1 MAGQSPPA
9 AGVPSQGRPLTAGK
23 TPPAPATQPPVPVSG
38 EDWADW
44 LRTAA
49 GPAAPQETMPGPWT
63 ALTWLAR
70 RQGFIVKRQA
80 SGHAKSQT
88 IWDSHRIEVHGG
100 LEEHEAAQAL
110 LHELAHVL
118 LDADAVH
125 PPGASTAGC
134 RGIQKLTADSVAFIV
149 TVRLGL
155 DGSKFV
161 WPYVPSWA
169 GSDPRARPDDIIWT
183 TGRRVTE
190 AAAAINRYLDITLL
204 GISSQPAATASPQ
217 SETASPTFGHSPP
230 DDVRRILVA
239 TEHFYLGHLHRSWAP
254 RYLASRG
261 LNQAAVTRW
270 RIGYAPA
277 GWTTLT
283 DHLRRLG
290 HDDAAIQE
298 AGLARRS
305 SRGTLVDHFRDRVML
320 AIRDER
326 GEIVGFIGR
335 ARPNADSRTPKY
347 LNSPESATYKKG
359 EVLFGLHETRSQ
371 LAHGATPVLVEGLFD
386 AIAVTAADPQRHAGL
401 APLGTAFTICQAEA
415 LSRAVDLHQV
425 GVLVA
430 LDGDRAGQQAAIKA
444 HKTLL
449 PHTRRANA
457 AILPPGRDPAEILE
471 ADGPVALR
479 AALQHVEPLAKVV
492 IDAHI
497 DQWTG
502 QLAHAEGQLNAMRS
516 AAAHIAGIL
525 PPETANAILSI
536 TGGQSLATLD
546 DALRPI
552 ANPELPAIARIL
564 PPDAICQIIR
574 TADRTRCD
582 CSEVTAAVA
591 NTVAQDSQRPKDP
604 AVRRVHQERQVDR
617 ASPAPLASH
626 SFPARP
632 RSNAPMSGATTTDR
646 RQNHRAPSA
655 GISFGESR
663 PRRQQTPRVR

>member
-1 MAGQSPPA
+1 MARQPPPA
-9 AGVPSQGRPLTAGK
+9 AGVPSQARPLAAGK
-23 TPPAPATQPPVPVSG
+23 APPAPATQPPVPVSG

-44 LRTAA
+44 LRAAA
-49 GPAAPQETMPGPWT
+49 GPAAAQEAMPGPWT

-70 RQGFIVKRQA
+70 RQGFTVKRQA
-80 SGHAKSQT
+80 SGPAKSQT

-161 WPYVPSWA
+161 WPYVSSWA
-169 GSDPRARPDDIIWT
+169 GSDPRARPDDIIRT

-190 AAAAINRYLDITLL
+190 AAAAINRHLDITLF
-204 GISSQPAATASPQ
+204 GISPQPAATASPQ
-217 SETASPTFGHSPP
+217 PETASPAFGHSPP
-230 DDVRRILVA
+230 DDVSRILVA
-239 TEHFYLGHLHRSWAP
+239 AEHFYLGQLHRSWAP

-270 RIGYAPA
+270 RIGYAPT

-305 SRGTLVDHFRDRVML
+305 SRGTLIDHFRDRVML

-335 ARPNADSRTPKY
+335 ARPNADPRTPKY
-347 LNSPESATYKKG
+347 LNSPESATFKKG
-359 EVLFGLHETRSQ
+359 EVLFGLHEARSQ
-371 LAHGATPVLVEGLFD
+371 LAHGAMPVLVEGPFD
-386 AIAVTAADPQRHAGL
+386 AIAVTAADPQRYAGL
-401 APLGTAFTICQAEA
+401 APLGTAFTTRQAKA

-444 HKTLL
+444 HEILL
-449 PHTRRANA
+449 PHTRIANA
-457 AILPPGRDPAEILE
+457 AILPPGRDPAEILQS
-471 ADGPVALR
+471 DGPAALR
-479 AALQHVEPLAKVV
+479 AALQHTEPLAKVV

-497 DQWTG
+497 NRWTG
-502 QLAHAEGQLNAMRS
+502 QLDYAEGQLNAMRS

-546 DALRPI
+546 DALRPV

-564 PPDAICQIIR
+564 PPDAICQIAPHR
-574 TADRTRCD
+574 RP
-582 CSEVTAAVA
+582 
-591 NTVAQDSQRPKDP
+591 NTLRLLRGHRRSSQH
-604 AVRRVHQERQVDR
+604 RR
-617 ASPAPLASH
+617 SGLPAPK
-626 SFPARP
+626 
-632 RSNAPMSGATTTDR
+632 
-646 RQNHRAPSA
+646 
-655 GISFGESR
+655 R
-663 PRRQQTPRVR
+663 PRRPPGPPAAPSR

>member
-1 MAGQSPPA
+1 M
-9 AGVPSQGRPLTAGK
+9 
-23 TPPAPATQPPVPVSG
+23 PVSG

-44 LRTAA
+44 LRAAA
-49 GPAAPQETMPGPWT
+49 GPPIAHEAAPRPWT

-70 RQGFIVKRQA
+70 RRGFTVKRQA
-80 SGHAKSQT
+80 SGPTKSQT
-88 IWDSHRIEVHGG
+88 IWNSRRIEVHGD
-100 LEEHEAAQAL
+100 LKERDAAQAL

-161 WPYVPSWA
+161 WPYVSGWA
-169 GSDPRARPDDIIWT
+169 GSDPRARPDDSIRT
-183 TGRRVTE
+183 ARRRVTE
-190 AAAAINRYLDITLL
+190 AAAAINRHLDITLL
-204 GISSQPAATASPQ
+204 GIPPQPAATATPQ
-217 SETASPTFGHSPP
+217 SETASPAFGHSPP
-230 DDVRRILVA
+230 DDVSRILVA
-239 TEHFYLGHLHRSWAP
+239 AEHFYLGHLHRSWAP

-270 RIGYAPA
+270 RIGYAPT

-305 SRGTLVDHFRDRVML
+305 SRGTLIDHFRDRVML

-359 EVLFGLHETRSQ
+359 EVLFGLHEARSQ
-371 LAHGATPVLVEGLFD
+371 LAHGAMPVVVEGPFD
-386 AIAVTAADPQRHAGL
+386 AIAVTAADPRQYAGL
-401 APLGTAFTICQAEA
+401 APLGTAFTTRQAET
-415 LSRAVDLHQV
+415 LSRAVDLHQA

-444 HKTLL
+444 HETLL
-449 PHTRRANA
+449 PHTHTANA
-457 AILPPGRDPAEILE
+457 AILPPGRDPAEILQT
-471 ADGPVALR
+471 DGPAALR
-479 AALQHVEPLAKVV
+479 AALQHTEPLAKVM

-497 DQWTG
+497 DQWAG
-502 QLAHAEGQLNAMRS
+502 QLDHAEGQLNAMRS
-516 AAAHIAGIL
+516 AAAYIAGIL
-525 PPETANAILSI
+525 PPETADAILSI
-536 TGGQSLATLD
+536 TGGQSLATLED
-546 DALRPI
+546 SLRPV

-564 PPDAICQIIR
+564 PPDAIRQIVR

-582 CSEVTAAVA
+582 YSEVTAAVA
-591 NTVAQDSQRPKDP
+591 NTVAQDPQRPKDA
-604 AVRRVHQERQVDR
+604 AVRQVHQQRQVNR

-646 RQNHRAPSA
+646 RQNHRAPPT
-655 GISFGESR
+655 GVSFGESR
-663 PRRQQTPRVR
+663 PGRQQTPRVR